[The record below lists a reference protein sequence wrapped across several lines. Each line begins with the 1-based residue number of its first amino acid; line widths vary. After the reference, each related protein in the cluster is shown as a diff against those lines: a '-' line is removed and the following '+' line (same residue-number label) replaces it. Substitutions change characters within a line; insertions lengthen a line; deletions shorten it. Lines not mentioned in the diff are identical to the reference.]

1 MNTKTDSVRST
12 PTRRRWLF
20 WGVLLPIILLF
31 AVITSQGIRQ
41 WQAANRFE
49 AEIAQIRASNLPI
62 DNASM
67 ARWFREMTRTEGASA
82 WGEVLLALET
92 AIAPIDNPERM
103 PFVGTG
109 DPIAVPDPDRQWPEE
124 KQVGEYLR
132 WIGPTIEKIHQAVEL
147 PKPVWL
153 PIEFRGF
160 QTPLAELQSSRSV
173 TRHLQLEVEH
183 ALYQKESERALRGI
197 TSLRG
202 VAEAFDWQICLVGD
216 LVHRTH
222 AIAYLATIRRSMAY
236 GLWGEAEIDR
246 IDSQLAPRDPFQI
259 TERWRRVFIGE
270 RAMLL
275 SSLNDAAMTDYN
287 ADEFGA
293 AAMKVAGL
301 PTVKVGLL
309 EKYFLML
316 RIADGPLAG
325 LPDRAN
331 ELELWLTQKGSAF
344 DLTTRWTSMWL
355 PAIRAYS
362 QSIIREEDD
371 RRVTRTSLAVKKYQL
386 REGNWP
392 QDLAALDGIGLPASE
407 RVTVGG
413 KPLGYQVD
421 GDAAWVWGPDT
432 SSRAARPEVLPERPD
447 PADESTRDH
456 SPWAM
461 VR

>member
-1 MNTKTDSVRST
+1 
-12 PTRRRWLF
+12 
-20 WGVLLPIILLF
+20 
-31 AVITSQGIRQ
+31 
-41 WQAANRFE
+41 
-49 AEIAQIRASNLPI
+49 
-62 DNASM
+62 
-67 ARWFREMTRTEGASA
+67 MTQTEGATA

-92 AIAPIDNPERM
+92 ATAPIDNSERM
-103 PFVGTG
+103 PFIGTG
-109 DPIAVPDPDRQWPEE
+109 DLIAVPDPDRQWPEE

-202 VAEAFDWQICLVGD
+202 VADAFDWQICLVGD
-216 LVHRTH
+216 LVHRAH

>member
-202 VAEAFDWQICLVGD
+202 VADAFDWQICLVGD
-216 LVHRTH
+216 LVHRAH

-371 RRVTRTSLAVKKYQL
+371 RRVTRTSLAVKKYQI

>member
-216 LVHRTH
+216 LVHRAH

>member
-31 AVITSQGIRQ
+31 AAITSQGIRQ

-202 VAEAFDWQICLVGD
+202 VADAFDWQICLVGD

-371 RRVTRTSLAVKKYQL
+371 RRVTRTSLAVKKYQI

>member
-202 VAEAFDWQICLVGD
+202 VADAFDWQICLVGD
-216 LVHRTH
+216 LVHRAH

>member
-109 DPIAVPDPDRQWPEE
+109 DPIAVPDPDRQGPEE

-202 VAEAFDWQICLVGD
+202 VADAFDWQICLVGD

>member
-202 VAEAFDWQICLVGD
+202 VADAFDWQICLVGD

-362 QSIIREEDD
+362 QSVIREEDD

>member
-202 VAEAFDWQICLVGD
+202 VADAFDWQICLVGD

-236 GLWGEAEIDR
+236 GLWDEAEIDR

>member
-1 MNTKTDSVRST
+1 MNTKTDSFRSSQ
-12 PTRRRWLF
+12 TRRRWLF
-20 WGVLLPIILLF
+20 WGVLLPSILLF
-31 AVITSQGIRQ
+31 AVIASQGIRQ

-49 AEIAQIRASNLPI
+49 AEVAQIRASNLPI

-92 AIAPIDNPERM
+92 AIAPIDNPEIM

-202 VAEAFDWQICLVGD
+202 VADAFDWQICLVGD

-275 SSLNDAAMTDYN
+275 SSLNDPAMTDYN

-344 DLTTRWTSMWL
+344 DLATRWTSMWL

-432 SSRAARPEVLPERPD
+432 SSRAAWPEVLPERPD

-461 VR
+461 IR

>member
-202 VAEAFDWQICLVGD
+202 VADAFDWQICLVGD

>member
-20 WGVLLPIILLF
+20 WGVLLPSILLF
-31 AVITSQGIRQ
+31 AVIASQGIRQ

-202 VAEAFDWQICLVGD
+202 VADAFDWQICLVGD
-216 LVHRTH
+216 LVHRAH

-432 SSRAARPEVLPERPD
+432 SSRAAGPEVLPERPD

>member
-31 AVITSQGIRQ
+31 AAITSQGIRQ

-202 VAEAFDWQICLVGD
+202 VADAFDWQICLVGD

>member
-31 AVITSQGIRQ
+31 AAITSQGIRQ

-160 QTPLAELQSSRSV
+160 QTLLAELQSSRSV

-202 VAEAFDWQICLVGD
+202 VADAFDWQICLVGD

-371 RRVTRTSLAVKKYQL
+371 RRVTRTSLAVKKYQI

-432 SSRAARPEVLPERPD
+432 SSRAAWPEVLPERPD

-461 VR
+461 IR

>member
-1 MNTKTDSVRST
+1 MNTKTDSFRSSQ
-12 PTRRRWLF
+12 TRRRWLF
-20 WGVLLPIILLF
+20 WGVLLPCILLF

-41 WQAANRFE
+41 WQAAKRFE

-67 ARWFREMTRTEGASA
+67 TRWFREMTQTEGATA

-92 AIAPIDNPERM
+92 ATAPIANSERM

-147 PKPVWL
+147 PKPVWQ

-160 QTPLAELQSSRSV
+160 QTLLAELQSSRGV

-183 ALYQKESERALRGI
+183 ALYQKETERALRGI

-202 VAEAFDWQICLVGD
+202 VADAFDWQICLVGD
-216 LVHRTH
+216 LVHRAH
-222 AIAYLATIRRSMAY
+222 ALAHLATIRRSMAY
-236 GLWGEAEIDR
+236 GLWDEAETDR
-246 IDSQLAPRDPFQI
+246 IDSQLSPPDASQI
-259 TERWRRVFIGE
+259 AQRWQRVFIGE

-275 SSLNDAAMTDYN
+275 SSLNDLGMTDYTT
-287 ADEFGA
+287 DEFGA
-293 AAMKVAGL
+293 AATKVVGL
-301 PTVKVGLL
+301 PSVKVGLL
-309 EKYFLML
+309 EKYYQMI
-316 RIADGPLAG
+316 RIVDGPLDG

-344 DLTTRWTSMWL
+344 DLTTKWTSMWL

-386 REGNWP
+386 REGQWP
-392 QDLAALDGIGLPASE
+392 QDLTALDGIGLPANE

-421 GDAAWVWGPDT
+421 GDAAWVWGPDM
-432 SSRAARPEVLPERPD
+432 SSGAARPEVLPERPD
-447 PADESTRDH
+447 PGDESTRDR

-461 VR
+461 IR

>member
-1 MNTKTDSVRST
+1 MNTRTDSVRSSK
-12 PTRRRWLF
+12 TRRRWLF

-31 AVITSQGIRQ
+31 AVITSQGIGQ
-41 WQAANRFE
+41 WQAAKRFE

-67 ARWFREMTRTEGASA
+67 TQWFRELTRTEGASV

-92 AIAPIDNPERM
+92 ATAPVDNSERM

-109 DPIAVPDPDRQWPEE
+109 EPIAVPDPARQWPEE
-124 KQVGEYLR
+124 KLVGEYLR

-147 PKPVWL
+147 PKPVWQ

-160 QTPLAELQSSRSV
+160 QTLLAELQSSRSV

-202 VAEAFDWQICLVGD
+202 VADAFDWQVCLISD
-216 LVHRTH
+216 LVHRALAGAH
-222 AIAYLATIRRSMAY
+222 LATIRRSMAY
-236 GLWGEAEIDR
+236 GLWDEAAIDR
-246 IDSQLAPRDPFQI
+246 IDSQLAPRDASQI
-259 TERWRRVFIGE
+259 AQRWQRVFIGE

-275 SSLNDAAMTDYN
+275 SSLNDPAMTGYTT
-287 ADEFGA
+287 DEFGA
-293 AAMKVAGL
+293 AATKVVGV
-301 PTVKVGLL
+301 PSVKVGLL
-309 EKYFLML
+309 EKYSQMIRL
-316 RIADGPLAG
+316 ADGPLDG

-344 DLTTRWTSMWL
+344 DLTTKWTSMWL
-355 PAIRAYS
+355 PAISAYS
-362 QSIIREEDD
+362 RSIIREEDD
-371 RRVTRTSLAVKKYQL
+371 RRVTRTSLAIKKYQL
-386 REGNWP
+386 REGRWP
-392 QDLAALDGIGLPASE
+392 QDLTALDGVGLPANE

-421 GDAAWVWGPDT
+421 GDAAWVWGPEM
-432 SSRAARPEVLPERPD
+432 SSGANRPEVLPKHPD
-447 PADESTRDH
+447 PADESNRDQ
-456 SPWAM
+456 SSWAM
-461 VR
+461 IR

>member
-1 MNTKTDSVRST
+1 
-12 PTRRRWLF
+12 
-20 WGVLLPIILLF
+20 
-31 AVITSQGIRQ
+31 
-41 WQAANRFE
+41 
-49 AEIAQIRASNLPI
+49 
-62 DNASM
+62 
-67 ARWFREMTRTEGASA
+67 
-82 WGEVLLALET
+82 
-92 AIAPIDNPERM
+92 M

-202 VAEAFDWQICLVGD
+202 VADAFDWQICLVGD